1 MKRQAKEFRPNAIS
15 EEAWKNRTRVSCKLK
30 HKTYADFFI
39 YCQKNNFNFNSGVNH
54 LLQTHPELNN
64 D

>member
-1 MKRQAKEFRPNAIS
+1 MKRQTKETRPDAID
-15 EEAWKNRTRVSCKLK
+15 ENTWKNRSRISCKLK
-30 HKTYADFFI
+30 HKTYSDLFI
-39 YCQKNNFNFNSGVNH
+39 YCQKNNYNFNSGVNH